1 MATFARSPLREPNI
15 VNRKAFFLAV
25 AFVGWTCASPGGG
38 GRPSSSRDQIS
49 RDEIETTSARNAYEI
64 VEALRPQ
71 WLRARGPVGITD
83 PTPNLPD
90 VYIDGTPFGDIEA
103 LRTINVDNVQRIHFW
118 GPGPAMVRY
127 GEGHPR
133 GIIEVIV
140 GGD

>member
-1 MATFARSPLREPNI
+1 MSRAGVL
-15 VNRKAFFLAV
+15 LAV
-25 AFVGWTCASPGGG
+25 AFVASTCASPGGG
-38 GRPSSSRDQIS
+38 ARPSTSRNEVALE
-49 RDEIETTSARNAYEI
+49 EIRTTSARNAYEI

-71 WLRARGPVGITD
+71 WLRARGPVGLTD

-103 LRTINVDNVQRIHFW
+103 LRSINVDTVRRLYFW

-140 GGD
+140 SGR